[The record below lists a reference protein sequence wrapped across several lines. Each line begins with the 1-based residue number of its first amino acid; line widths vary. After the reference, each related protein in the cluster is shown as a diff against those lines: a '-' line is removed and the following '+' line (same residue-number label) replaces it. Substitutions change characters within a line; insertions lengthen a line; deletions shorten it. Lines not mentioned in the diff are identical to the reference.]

1 MSTNESS
8 LNLARAII
16 DILARFDV
24 QGVYID
30 PKDCMD
36 GWAVLKVLDGDR
48 DMPDIL
54 ASMDAAC
61 TALQVE
67 GGYQMSFGW
76 TQVPPSG
83 ARRLPTPRWPT
94 VAVKASDFTPLDGM
108 VTDFAT
114 RTALLNRRYW
124 EAAS

>member
-8 LNLARAII
+8 LNLARGII

-30 PKDCMD
+30 PNDCMD

-48 DMPDIL
+48 DMTEIL

-76 TQVPPSG
+76 SGWPPEN
-83 ARRLPTPRWPT
+83 ARPLPVPRWPT
-94 VAVKASDFTPLDGM
+94 VAVKASDSTPLDGM

-114 RTALLNRRYW
+114 RTAVLNRHYW
-124 EAAS
+124 EAAG

>member
-8 LNLARAII
+8 LNLARGII

-30 PKDCMD
+30 PNNCMD

-54 ASMDAAC
+54 TSMDAAC

-76 TQVPPSG
+76 TQVAPTG
-83 ARRLPTPRWPT
+83 ARQLPTRRWPT
-94 VAVKASDFTPLDGM
+94 VAVKASDSTPLDGM

-114 RTALLNRRYW
+114 RAALMNRRYW
-124 EAAS
+124 EGE

>member
-8 LNLARAII
+8 LNLARTVI

-24 QGVYID
+24 QGVFID
-30 PKDCMD
+30 PNNCMD

-48 DMPDIL
+48 EMPEIL

-67 GGYQMSFGW
+67 GGFLMSFGW
-76 TQVPPSG
+76 TQVAPAG
-83 ARRLPTPRWPT
+83 ARKLPTPRWPT
-94 VAVKASDFTPLDGM
+94 VAVKASEFTPLDGM

-114 RTALLNRRYW
+114 RTALMNRRFW
-124 EAAS
+124 ESAG